1 MKVIKLWLLI
11 LLNLLSVF
19 TFSQIPNYVP
29 SNGLVAWYPFNGNAN
44 DASVLGN
51 NGTINGA
58 TLTSDRNSSAN
69 SAYYF
74 DGTNDNIIA
83 APISAITNSVSISL
97 WIKNDNNSGQW
108 NGIITNQPNSNG
120 GFLLQEHSS
129 NKYDWTVAK
138 GSGYHDLWSVSSI
151 TNQWDHFVCIIYNNQ
166 MKIYINGSLDNS
178 SNIGSSILSSSG
190 NLCFGSRYSNEWF
203 KGKLDDIGIWNRA
216 LTQQEITGLYNS
228 CTPNTSTD
236 TQTACDS
243 YTWMDGNTYTASNN
257 TATHTL
263 TNVAGCDSVATLN
276 LTINPT
282 YFTQVSATICDDA
295 VYTFNGNTYNQTG
308 VYLDTLSSVLTCDS
322 VIETTLTV
330 NPTYF
335 TQVSATICD
344 NGTFTTAGGQ
354 IVTTTGVYL
363 DTLQSNLSC
372 DSVIETNLQVNPTY
386 FTQVFDTI
394 CDNGTFTTAGGQI
407 VTTTGVYLDTLQ
419 SNLSCDSVIETNL
432 QVNPTYFTQVFDT
445 ICDNGTFT
453 TAGGQVVS
461 STGVYLDTL
470 QSNLSCDSV
479 IETNLQVSPTYFTQV
494 FDTICDNGTYATA
507 GGQIVTTTGIYLDTL
522 QSNLSCDSVIE
533 TNLQVNPTYFTQVF
547 DTICDNGTFTTAGG
561 QIVTTTGIYLDTLQ
575 SNLSCDSVIET
586 NLQVNPTYFTQ
597 VFDTICDNGTF
608 TTAGGQIVTTTGVY
622 LDTLQSNLSCDSVI
636 ETNLQVN
643 PTYFTQ
649 VFDTICDNGTFTTAG
664 GQIVT
669 TSGIYLDTLQSNL
682 SCDSVIETNLQVNPT
697 YFTQVF
703 DTICDNGT
711 YATAGGQ
718 IVTTTGIYLDT
729 LQSNLSCDSVIETNL
744 QVNPTYFTQVFD
756 TICDNGTF
764 TTAGGQ
770 IVTTTGVYLDTL
782 QSNLSCDS
790 VIETNIQ
797 VNPTYFT
804 QVFDTICSGD
814 SLLLP
819 DSTFVKTQG
828 VYPCGFS
835 SRSGCDSI
843 IVIQLIVLPSYRTN
857 ENATICDGEQ
867 YILPNGNIV
876 SKSGTY
882 YSNFNSSL
890 GCDSI
895 IETSLIVLNIS
906 NYTLDLDTCEGIYS
920 INGKYFE
927 FSGVYQDTTINY
939 LGCDSIIK
947 YNLKISPLDTT
958 VNVDLSNTQP
968 KLIANEIDAYFQ
980 WLLCDSLFYPIPNE
994 TSNTFYPTSNGKYS
1008 VEISRGIC
1016 IDTSACYSIQS
1027 LGLKQSGLAKNEIRI
1042 FPNPSNGNFIIA
1054 LVNTDFYQYTLEIR
1068 AISGGLIHRNN
1079 YQGKT
1084 NQIELNGELPSG
1096 SYLVSI
1102 ISSKAIETKLIFI
1115 R

>member
-394 CDNGTFTTAGGQI
+394 CDNGTFTTAGGQ
-407 VTTTGVYLDTLQ
+407 
-419 SNLSCDSVIETNL
+419 
-432 QVNPTYFTQVFDT
+432 
-445 ICDNGTFT
+445 
-453 TAGGQVVS
+453 VVS

-479 IETNLQVSPTYFTQV
+479 IETNLQVS
-494 FDTICDNGTYATA
+494 
-507 GGQIVTTTGIYLDTL
+507 
-522 QSNLSCDSVIE
+522 
-533 TNLQVNPTYFTQVF
+533 
-547 DTICDNGTFTTAGG
+547 
-561 QIVTTTGIYLDTLQ
+561 
-575 SNLSCDSVIET
+575 
-586 NLQVNPTYFTQ
+586 
-597 VFDTICDNGTF
+597 
-608 TTAGGQIVTTTGVY
+608 
-622 LDTLQSNLSCDSVI
+622 
-636 ETNLQVN
+636 
-643 PTYFTQ
+643 
-649 VFDTICDNGTFTTAG
+649 
-664 GQIVT
+664 
-669 TSGIYLDTLQSNL
+669 
-682 SCDSVIETNLQVNPT
+682 PT